1 MKRLSVRYL
10 AGLVDGEGC
19 IDFQRGFNK
28 GVGQL
33 YIRPRVRITMVD
45 GLHLLP
51 NIQNN
56 FGGHCRINDRSNGNE
71 NWQPA
76 TTWSISSKH
85 EVQKFLSAIVNHLII
100 KKEQAK
106 FALWYLN
113 RLQGIHK
120 RSKGS
125 SRITEA
131 RNLVYEE
138 IKLMKRDPQ
147 RLSERAAKRILDE
160 CDLH

>member
-28 GVGQL
+28 GFNQL
-33 YIRPRVRITMVD
+33 YVRPRVRITMVD
-45 GLHLLP
+45 GANLLP

-56 FGGHCRINDRSNGNE
+56 FGGHCKIQDRRKGNE
-71 NWQPA
+71 NWQAA
-76 TTWSISSKH
+76 TCWSISSKH
-85 EVQKFLSAIVNHLII
+85 EVERFLGAITNHLIL
-100 KKEQAK
+100 KKEQAR

-113 RLQGIHK
+113 RLQGVHS
-120 RSKGS
+120 RSSGS
-125 SRITEA
+125 SRINDA
-131 RNLVYEE
+131 RMMAYEE
-138 IKLMKRDPQ
+138 LKLMKRDVQ

-160 CDLH
+160 CQLH